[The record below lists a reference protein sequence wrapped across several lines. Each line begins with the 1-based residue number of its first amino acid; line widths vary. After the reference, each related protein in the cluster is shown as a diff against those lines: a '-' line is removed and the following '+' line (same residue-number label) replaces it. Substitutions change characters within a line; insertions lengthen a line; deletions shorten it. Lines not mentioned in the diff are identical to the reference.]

1 MIWIYA
7 MISASHEG
15 MSSSQLTLRPLFVS
29 SDSAGSRRSAES
41 CVSAGLVKSEL
52 CSVDIGW
59 RLTKKSLSTCC
70 DIDEYGSV
78 MCTSGLLLQFACGDL
93 DVCLL
98 VGMRR
103 FDPCWRLSHA
113 WMTSSWT
120 FVFHLLHKTL
130 FTLRCVAVGK
140 ELLFT
145 HDTKMHRIPEIR
157 ARWESS
163 TPVSELRYDLGDVN
177 THSEC

>member
-1 MIWIYA
+1 M
-7 MISASHEG
+7 
-15 MSSSQLTLRPLFVS
+15 
-29 SDSAGSRRSAES
+29 
-41 CVSAGLVKSEL
+41 
-52 CSVDIGW
+52 
-59 RLTKKSLSTCC
+59 KKSLSTCC
-70 DIDEYGSV
+70 DVDEYGPV

-93 DVCLL
+93 DVYLL

-103 FDPCWRLSHA
+103 FGPCWRLSHA

-120 FVFHLLHKTL
+120 FEFHLLHKIL
-130 FTLRCVAVGK
+130 FTPRCGAVVVGE

-157 ARWESS
+157 ARWESL

-177 THSEC
+177 AHSECLKLQKTALTYETCCRRPSTSLKSLTVCFVGGFWFISRIEHWSLTD